1 MSSAKSWIITVI
13 PLFVYLIG
21 FAFTFVTNTDLSEQQ
36 AEMLQTLFYAF
47 LGAGTIGASKAVITK
62 FSKQ

>member
-1 MSSAKSWIITVI
+1 MSSVKSWLITAT
-13 PLFVYLIG
+13 PLIVYLIS
-21 FAFTFVTNTDLSEQQ
+21 FVFTFVTKTDLSPQNF
-36 AEMLQTLFYAF
+36 EMLQGLLYAF

>member
-1 MSSAKSWIITVI
+1 MSSVKSWFITAV
-13 PLFVYLIG
+13 PLIVYLFSFI
-21 FAFTFVTNTDLSEQQ
+21 FTIITNTDISTQQ
-36 AEMLQTLFYAF
+36 FEMLQGLLYAF